1 MKSLLTLLL
10 ITASVCINGLSQTT
24 SSAVIISSGTLTK
37 GEDASLSWT
46 IGESLIE
53 SYGEDDLLL
62 LQGFQE
68 VEDFAVAIEDD
79 VFNGDEVWV
88 YPTSTRTMVNV
99 VFKGDTDGAGTGEIV
114 DMSGKVLLIVKLP
127 DYHNEINFEGYS
139 YGVYLLRITL
149 ANERVTETR
158 IIKY

>member
-1 MKSLLTLLL
+1 MKHLLIFLLTV
-10 ITASVCINGLSQTT
+10 ITCLTCFAQTT
-24 SSAVIISSGTLTK
+24 SPAVIISSGTLTK

-68 VEDFAVAIEDD
+68 TEDFPVAIEHDIFDD
-79 VFNGDEVWV
+79 DEVWV

-99 VFKGDTDGAGTGEIV
+99 VFKGEMDGTCTGEIV
-114 DMSGKVLLIVKLP
+114 DMSGKVLLVVKLP
-127 DYHNEINFEGYS
+127 NYQNEINLEEYA

-149 ANERVTETR
+149 ADERVTESR

>member
-1 MKSLLTLLL
+1 MKHLL
-10 ITASVCINGLSQTT
+10 IIILSASACIAGLAQTT
-24 SSAVIISSGTLTK
+24 SPAVIISSGTLTK

-53 SYGEDDLLL
+53 SYGEADLLL

-68 VEDFAVAIEDD
+68 VEDFVVAIEDNAFED
-79 VFNGDEVWV
+79 GTVWV
-88 YPTSTRTMVNV
+88 YPTSTHTLVNV
-99 VFKGDTDGAGTGEIV
+99 VFKGEMDGTCTGEIM
-114 DMSGKVLLIVKLP
+114 DMSGKVLLAVKLP
-127 DYHNEINFEGYS
+127 NYHNEINLEEYS

-149 ANERVTETR
+149 ADERVTETR